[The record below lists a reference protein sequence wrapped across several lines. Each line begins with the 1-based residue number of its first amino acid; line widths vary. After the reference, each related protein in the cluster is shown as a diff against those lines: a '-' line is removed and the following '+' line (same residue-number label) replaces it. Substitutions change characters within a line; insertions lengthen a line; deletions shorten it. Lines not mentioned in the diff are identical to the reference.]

1 MSDVNVTVSGT
12 SVNVAVGP
20 QSYYGSFYSTQ
31 DQSNA
36 GATSVNKM
44 TLNNTDLSNGVSIVS
59 NSRITI
65 ANAGIY
71 NIQFSAQVFKTSGG
85 TSKIDIWMC
94 KNGSNVANSDTE
106 MEVTGNSH
114 GSVAAWNFFVNAA
127 AGDYYE
133 LCWFSADTTMRLDYT
148 AAQTTPTRPAIP
160 SVILTVNKVG

>member
-12 SVNVAVGP
+12 SINVAVGP

-31 DQSNA
+31 DQTNA

-44 TLNNTDLSNGVSIVS
+44 TLNTTDLSNGVSIVS

-85 TSKIDIWMC
+85 TSKIDIWLC
-94 KNGSNVANSDTE
+94 KNGSNVANTNTE

-133 LCWFSADTTMRLDYT
+133 LCWSSADTTMRLDYT